1 MFKLIKLGKKNYT
14 NEKIINDR
22 NILKTIGMNR
32 SKIRLFELEE
42 CNRIMDDK
50 KFSKIPLS
58 TGGYNL
64 VHHECFEIIFNSDD
78 NEGLDEFIKEKNINF
93 DEERYFSLLKYNNES
108 IIYNACD
115 RIIDD
120 EHKYNCM
127 IFIKNRNLEGGN
139 FILHDSANTFK
150 VIFEPS
156 KLDYNAMIIF
166 SSDLLYD
173 IEPIRND
180 ELLVLKKPI
189 FVKEIVNPD
198 ICDVEQ
204 NEYNDFENTNRLFTN
219 FGHWEYDDGD
229 Y

>member
-1 MFKLIKLGKKNYT
+1 
-14 NEKIINDR
+14 
-22 NILKTIGMNR
+22 
-32 SKIRLFELEE
+32 
-42 CNRIMDDK
+42 
-50 KFSKIPLS
+50 
-58 TGGYNL
+58 
-64 VHHECFEIIFNSDD
+64 
-78 NEGLDEFIKEKNINF
+78 
-93 DEERYFSLLKYNNES
+93 
-108 IIYNACD
+108 
-115 RIIDD
+115 
-120 EHKYNCM
+120 M

-189 FVKEIVNPD
+189 FVKEIVDRD
-198 ICDVEQ
+198 ICDDVQ

-219 FGHWEYDDGD
+219 FGHWGYDDGD